1 MSKSQIPSDLVC
13 FVPFDEA
20 DKDLANACREWIK
33 GCSCAPPDSPQECTA
48 CTNAFLNAVLT
59 RAKNHGLE
67 IGANA
72 IWADGCYDV

>member
-1 MSKSQIPSDLVC
+1 MTNA
-13 FVPFDEA
+13 A
-20 DKDLANACREWIK
+20 DKDFAKACREWIR
-33 GCSCAPPDSPQECTA
+33 GCTCAPPDSPQECTA

-72 IWADGCYDV
+72 IWADGFGAYWEDDDIA